1 MNTKESLINIME
13 SSHQRILQVIS
24 KINPDR
30 EIYPGWTSK
39 EVLAHLSGWDE
50 LVINYLESII
60 VGQVPAVIEGL
71 DIDEYNLQAVKKR
84 SGIDY
89 ARVYQE
95 YKDLRKNLLKLLSSV
110 PDDQV
115 EISQMLPWG
124 ETGTLL
130 DVVNVFGPHEAGH
143 ADDMDELLHK
153 GSR

>member
-24 KINPDR
+24 KIKTDR

-60 VGQVPAVIEGL
+60 AGQVPAVIEGL

-84 SGIDY
+84 SGMDY
-89 ARVYQE
+89 DRVYQE
-95 YKDLRKNLLKLLSSV
+95 YKDLRKNLLKLISSV

-115 EISQMLPWG
+115 EISQMLP
-124 ETGTLL
+124 
-130 DVVNVFGPHEAGH
+130 
-143 ADDMDELLHK
+143 
-153 GSR
+153 